1 MVRGRPVNT
10 ASWAWQQLSVGKKAT
25 VDCHDC
31 ASAAEVYVENISLLP
46 VWFDDLEIQAGGAPV
61 AVVVQEVHYDPWGL
75 ELAGIGYNASG
86 NPEHKFTYNGKEK
99 QGQFGLGWLDYGA
112 RHYQPDIGR
121 WGGVDALAHK
131 YESVSPF
138 IYCYNNPLRYVDPDG
153 NVVRDANGNIIAR
166 VRDRNATYTSGNSQV
181 ALSFSATQVQI
192 LTNGG
197 RSLYGYIANS
207 KVVNSTSISE
217 NGATETM
224 PLIGTDNSHNC
235 TGNVLADQKMTI
247 ASNDITKSTLKGE
260 GYTPLAEGETPQA
273 GDITAIENGG
283 IYTHFERYTSP
294 NTVNS
299 KGGVARDTGDQS
311 PGTSFFGQEKGA
323 TTTVMRK
330 RIEDRV
336 TNVVNSNNS
345 TTVNGITYVS
355 NAVWRQIKREQRELR
370 REEAR
375 ARREESKSN

>member
-1 MVRGRPVNT
+1 MYLDRRRAVQN
-10 ASWAWQQLSVGKKAT
+10 ASWAWQQLTVGKKAEA
-25 VDCHDC
+25 DCR
-31 ASAAEVYVENISLLP
+31 AEVYVENLSSQA
-46 VWFDDLEIQAGGAPV
+46 VWFDDLEIATGALPT
-61 AVVVQEVHYDPWGL
+61 ALVVQETHYDPWGL
-75 ELAGIGYNASG
+75 ELAGIGYIADATL
-86 NPEHKFTYNGKEK
+86 EDKFTYNGKEK
-99 QGQFGLGWLDYGA
+99 VDDMALNWLDYGA
-112 RHYQPDIGR
+112 RNYDARLGR
-121 WGGVDALAHK
+121 WWSVDPLADK
-131 YESVSPF
+131 YTPVSP
-138 IYCYNNPLRYVDPDG
+138 YAYVLNNPLRYIDPDG

-197 RSLYGYIANS
+197 RSLYGYIANN
-207 KVVNSTSISE
+207 KVVNSTRFSE